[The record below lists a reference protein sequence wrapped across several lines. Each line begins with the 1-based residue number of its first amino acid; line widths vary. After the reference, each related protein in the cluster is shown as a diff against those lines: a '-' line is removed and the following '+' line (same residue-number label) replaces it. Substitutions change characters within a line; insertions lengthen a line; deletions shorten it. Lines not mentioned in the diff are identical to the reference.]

1 VPRNRSR
8 VKGAFRAVAAAVVLT
23 ALLPLLAAR
32 LVNHPAPP
40 FARSDLNGSRI
51 TLSAY
56 RGKVILLNFW
66 ATWCAPCR
74 VEMPRFVGWQ
84 TRYGPRG
91 LQIVAVSMDDDVD
104 PVRTFLRGVQPNYP
118 VLMGD
123 AKLGELYGGVLGLPV
138 TFLIDRTGIIRARFE
153 GETDLRAI
161 ETRLCALLQSQ

>member
-1 VPRNRSR
+1 M
-8 VKGAFRAVAAAVVLT
+8 KGAFRAVAAAVVLT
-23 ALLPLLAAR
+23 APLPLLAAR

-74 VEMPRFVGWQ
+74 GEMPRFAGWQ

>member
-1 VPRNRSR
+1 MPRNRSR

-23 ALLPLLAAR
+23 APLPLLAAR

-84 TRYGPRG
+84 TRYAPRG

-161 ETRLCALLQSQ
+161 ETRLCALLHSQ

>member
-1 VPRNRSR
+1 ML
-8 VKGAFRAVAAAVVLT
+8 VVLS
-23 ALLPLLAAR
+23 APVPLLAAS
-32 LVNHPAPP
+32 LLKHPAPP
-40 FARSDLNGSRI
+40 FARSDLDGSRVS
-51 TLSAY
+51 LAQF

-74 VEMPRFVGWQ
+74 VEMPQFVGWQ

-104 PVRTFLRGVQPNYP
+104 PVRTFLHRVQPNYP

-138 TFLIDRTGIIRARFE
+138 TFLIDRTGIVRARVE
-153 GETDLRAI
+153 GEMDLKAMEAKMR
-161 ETRLCALLQSQ
+161 ALLQSR